1 MIFVTI
7 FLFITLFLF
16 MYNATFSI
24 VSLSN
29 NPGKDVKI
37 TAAAL
42 ILTLLLIS
50 LNVASIIIVL

>member
-29 NPGKDVKI
+29 NQGNDTKI
-37 TAAAL
+37 TSIAL
-42 ILTLLLIS
+42 VLTLFLIS